1 MQRLLQIAQCRKQ
14 RTLPLAL
21 HRRYKPIQRDGYNET
36 YILGASQSQTNA
48 AHRGEASL
56 NGRTILT
63 IEDDDA
69 IRQGIADAL
78 TYFGYKVLEAADGKS
93 GLEQAVGR
101 EYDLLLL
108 DLALP
113 GIPGLEI
120 LRQLRATRPTQP
132 VIILTAKGNEDDR
145 IVGLNHGADDYVVK
159 PFSVKELIARVEAV
173 LRRSPER
180 PTDVSHV
187 AIPGGTLD
195 FARRELRFS
204 EADRVELSERETDLL
219 RYLVCNRGRAI
230 SRDELL
236 SNVWRI
242 SPQGL
247 PTRTIDMHIVR
258 LREKL
263 RDDPHEP
270 RLLMTVRGKGY
281 MFALE

>member
-1 MQRLLQIAQCRKQ
+1 M
-14 RTLPLAL
+14 
-21 HRRYKPIQRDGYNET
+21 
-36 YILGASQSQTNA
+36 
-48 AHRGEASL
+48 

-78 TYFGYKVLEAADGKS
+78 TFFGYRIISAADGTS
-93 GLEQAVGR
+93 GLEQAIGR

-113 GIPGLEI
+113 GITGLEI
-120 LRQLRATRPTQP
+120 LKQLRAVRPTHP

-145 IVGLNHGADDYVVK
+145 VAGLNHGADDYVVK
-159 PFSVKELIARVEAV
+159 PFSVKELVARVEAV
-173 LRRSPER
+173 LRRTPER
-180 PTDVSHV
+180 PTDLAQVT
-187 AIPGGTLD
+187 IPGGTVD

-204 EADRVELSERETDLL
+204 EADRIELSEREADLL

-263 RDDPHEP
+263 RDESDEP
-270 RLLMTVRGKGY
+270 RVLMTVRGKGY
-281 MFALE
+281 MFALES

>member
-1 MQRLLQIAQCRKQ
+1 M
-14 RTLPLAL
+14 
-21 HRRYKPIQRDGYNET
+21 
-36 YILGASQSQTNA
+36 
-48 AHRGEASL
+48 
-56 NGRTILT
+56 GRTILT
-63 IEDDDA
+63 VEDDDA
-69 IRQGIADAL
+69 IRQGIVDAL
-78 TYFGYKVLEAADGKS
+78 SFFGYQVIEAADGNS
-93 GLEQAVGR
+93 GLEQAVRR

-113 GIPGLEI
+113 GLPGIEI
-120 LRQLRATRPTQP
+120 LKQLRAARPTQP

-145 IVGLNHGADDYVVK
+145 VNGLNHGADDYVVK

-173 LRRSPER
+173 LRRTPER
-180 PTDVSHV
+180 PTDL
-187 AIPGGTLD
+187 ANIDIPGGTVD

-263 RDDPHEP
+263 RDDPQEP
-270 RLLMTVRGKGY
+270 RVLMTVRGKGY
-281 MFALE
+281 MFAIES